1 MNNKIEQPPAHE
13 REPTAYPTLEI
24 DYEYYEQYLEDSD
37 LSDQQK
43 QELIAT
49 IASIMFAF
57 VDMGFGINVMQ
68 KPIEEGDILPENTPH
83 LTADLIYSE
92 HSKQHDEKDVI
103 GYAIAGS
110 EES

>member
-1 MNNKIEQPPAHE
+1 MNQKNEKPPAHE

-24 DYEYYEQYLEDSD
+24 DYEYYEQYLDDSD
-37 LSDQQK
+37 LNDQQK
-43 QELIAT
+43 QEFIAT
-49 IASIMFAF
+49 IASIMLAF
-57 VDMGFGINVMQ
+57 VDMGFGISFTQ
-68 KPIEEGDILPENTPH
+68 KPIEEGDILSENTPH
-83 LTADLIYSE
+83 LTADLIYSK